1 MFTQSDQNIGDK
13 KSFFN
18 PDFSVYSSYPWLSYV
33 SVVHVYSLPL
43 FYLHV

>member
-1 MFTQSDQNIGDK
+1 MFTQSDQKIGDK
-13 KSFFN
+13 KLFFTLI
-18 PDFSVYSSYPWLSYV
+18 FSVYSSYPWLSYV